1 MKKNIFLFILILSLI
16 QNVASANK
24 QQTPNVGS
32 NSQDWE
38 KIYLSVPNPESV
50 KKHLRVYTEEP
61 HMAGTPQDYQT
72 AVYTRDRLRE
82 YGISAEIVEYEVW
95 LPYPKENSLEMIK
108 PTSYKAS
115 LKEDPVAEDKDS
127 FDEGVTPVFNAYSQN
142 GDITGQLVY
151 VNYGLPADYRKLAE
165 MGVSVKG
172 KIAISRYGRAFR
184 GVKAKVAEENGAIG
198 LLIYSDPTDD
208 GYGAGDVYPR
218 GPYRPASS
226 AQRGSVLYTF
236 LYAGD
241 PLTPGVAATK
251 TAKRLTPDQATNVP
265 KIPVQP
271 LSYRDAAPLL
281 EALGG
286 SNVPRNWQGML
297 PFSYHTGPGP
307 TEIHLKTNCDFQV
320 RKIWNVIGEIK
331 GSTEPEKLVVLGNH
345 RDAWVYGAVDPNSG
359 SATMLEVGRGL
370 GELLKR
376 GWKPART
383 IILGSWDAEEFGLI
397 GSTEWVEDNA
407 ERLKKNAIAYLNV
420 DVAVTGSNFG
430 ISGVPSLMTFA
441 HSVMADVADPKTG
454 KSIFESWVARQ
465 RAEKASQVKVGDSEF
480 QMGSLGSGSDYTP
493 FLQHIG
499 VPSLDMGFNGP
510 YGVYHSMYDSFHW
523 MEKFG
528 DPTFTYHATLAK
540 IWGLM
545 AVRLATVPLLP
556 FEYGNYSKQI
566 EKFIESLGKDVR
578 EKNLALDLGE
588 LRQAAIEFRQVTER
602 YQEKLVAQRPTGNSL
617 NNTNETFLKA
627 ERAFIDPQGLNLRPW
642 YKHVIYAPGIYA
654 GYDAEVFPA
663 LQQAID
669 ENDLAQARA
678 AANQAKL
685 ALDRA
690 KATFLLIA
698 NP

>member
-1 MKKNIFLFILILSLI
+1 MKKNIFLFLLILSLI

-24 QQTPNVGS
+24 QESSSNNTP
-32 NSQDWE
+32 QDWE
-38 KIYLSVPNPESV
+38 KTYLSVPNSESV
-50 KKHLRVYTEEP
+50 KKHLRVYTEDP

-95 LPYPKENSLEMIK
+95 LPYPKENSLEMLK
-108 PTSYKAS
+108 PTAYKAS
-115 LKEDPVAEDKDS
+115 LKEDVVAEDKDS
-127 FDEGVTPVFNAYSQN
+127 FDENITPIFNAYSQN
-142 GDITGQLVY
+142 GDVTGQLVY
-151 VNYGLPADYRKLAE
+151 VNYGLPADYRKLSE
-165 MGVSVKG
+165 MGISVKG
-172 KIAISRYGRAFR
+172 KIAISRYGKAFR

-208 GYGAGDVYPR
+208 GYGVGDVYPR
-218 GPYRPASS
+218 GPYRSASS

-241 PLTPGVAATK
+241 PLTPDVAATK
-251 TAKRLTPDQATNVP
+251 TAKRLDPNQATNIP

-281 EALGG
+281 ESLGG
-286 SNVPRNWQGML
+286 ANVPRAWQGML

-307 TEIHLKTNCDFQV
+307 TEVRLKTSFDYQV

-331 GSTEPEKLVVLGNH
+331 GATEPEKLVILGNH

-359 SATMLEVGRGL
+359 SATMLEVARGL

-376 GWKPART
+376 GWKPSRT

-397 GSTEWVEDNA
+397 GSTEWVEENA
-407 ERLKKNAIAYLNV
+407 EKLRKNAVAYLNV
-420 DVAVTGSNFG
+420 DVAVDGSNFG
-430 ISGVPSLMTFA
+430 VSGVPSLMAFA
-441 HSVMADVADPKTG
+441 HSAMADVVDPKTG
-454 KSIFESWVARQ
+454 KSIFEAWVNRQ
-465 RAEKASQVKVGDSEF
+465 RGEKASQVKIGDSDF

-510 YGVYHSMYDSFHW
+510 YGVYHSAYDSFHW

-528 DPTFTYHATLAK
+528 DPSFTYHTTLAK

-545 AVRLATVPLLP
+545 AIRLATTPLLP
-556 FEYGNYSKQI
+556 FEYGNYGKQI
-566 EKFIESLGKDVR
+566 ERFIEIIGKEVK
-578 EKNLALDLGE
+578 EKNLDLDLGQ
-588 LRQAAIEFRQVTER
+588 LRQAAVEFRQAAER
-602 YQEKLVAQRPTGNSL
+602 YQEKINAQRLTGNTL
-617 NNTNETFLKA
+617 NNTNDMFLKV
-627 ERAFIDPQGLNLRPW
+627 ERAFIDPQGLKLRPW

-654 GYDAEVFPA
+654 GYDAEVFPG

-669 ENDLAQARA
+669 ENDLAQARMA
-678 AANQAKL
+678 VNQAKL
-685 ALDRA
+685 ALERA
-690 KATFLLIA
+690 KSTFLLIA